1 MALAFA
7 VRDRRGDPWNFV
19 GLTSAFPDL
28 GLDGKGVN
36 ERRPCGHAQAP
47 GCKVFEVPRLGAAAD
62 APAEP
67 TEVDPAVPDKRV
79 SDSVLGSQLTT
90 PSGRRG
96 SRSTDSLGFS

>member
-36 ERRPCGHAQAP
+36 ERRPCGHTQAP
-47 GCKVFEVPRLGAAAD
+47 GCKVFEVPRLASAAD
-62 APAEP
+62 APREP
-67 TEVDPAVPDKRV
+67 REVDPAVPDKRV
-79 SDSVLGSQLTT
+79 SNSPRASPAD
-90 PSGRRG
+90 
-96 SRSTDSLGFS
+96 